1 MKVRTPSLSASWFQ
15 REDRRVSRARLGI
28 LISGRG
34 SNMKALLQ
42 AAADPAWPCE
52 PTLVLSNRPDAV
64 GLEKA
69 RSFGVMAT
77 ALDHKIYGKDREAFE
92 RAVDAELRAAGVEL
106 IALAGFMRVLTPW
119 FVNAWAGKLIN
130 IHPSLLPKYPGVDT
144 HKRALAAGDAVHGC
158 TVHQVTAGVDEGPVI
173 GQAEIDVLA
182 GDTEDTLAARVL
194 KAEHLLY
201 PRCLAAV
208 ARKGGT
214 RVAETVIADGVE
226 VRLFAPH

>member
-1 MKVRTPSLSASWFQ
+1 
-15 REDRRVSRARLGI
+15 
-28 LISGRG
+28 
-34 SNMKALLQ
+34 
-42 AAADPAWPCE
+42 
-52 PTLVLSNRPDAV
+52 
-64 GLEKA
+64 
-69 RSFGVMAT
+69 MAT

-92 RAVDAELRAAGVEL
+92 RAVDTELRAAGVEL

-144 HKRALAAGDAVHGC
+144 HNRALAAGDAVHGC

-173 GQAEIDVLA
+173 GQAEIDVLP

>member
-1 MKVRTPSLSASWFQ
+1 MSAK
-15 REDRRVSRARLGI
+15 RLGI

-34 SNMKALLQ
+34 SNMEALL
-42 AAADPAWPCE
+42 AAAQTPGCPYE
-52 PTLVLSNRPDAV
+52 PVMVISNKPDAG

-69 RSFGVMAT
+69 RGFGIAAEAV
-77 ALDHKIYGKDREAFE
+77 DHKPFGKDREAFE
-92 RAVDAELRAAGVEL
+92 RAVDERLRAAGVEL
-106 IALAGFMRVLTPW
+106 VALAGFMRVLTPW
-119 FVNAWAGKLIN
+119 FVNTWAGRLIN

-144 HKRALAAGDAVHGC
+144 HKHCLDAGDTVHGC

-182 GDTEDTLAARVL
+182 GDTPDTLAARVL

-208 ARKGGT
+208 ARKAGT
-214 RVAETVIADGVE
+214 RVAETVFVDGVA
-226 VRLFAPH
+226 VRLYAPEG

>member
-1 MKVRTPSLSASWFQ
+1 MTRK
-15 REDRRVSRARLGI
+15 RLGI

-34 SNMKALLQ
+34 SNMEALLK
-42 AAADPAWPCE
+42 AAQDPACPYQ
-52 PTLVLSNRPDAV
+52 PVLVLSNKPDAA

-69 RSFGVMAT
+69 RSFGVAT
-77 ALDHKIYGKDREAFE
+77 KAIDHKPFGKDRESFE
-92 RAVDAELRAAGVEL
+92 RAVDAELKAMNVQL

-119 FVNAWAGKLIN
+119 FVNEWTGRLVN

-144 HKRALAAGDAVHGC
+144 HQRCLEAGDLVHGC

-173 GQAEIDVLA
+173 GSAEIDVRP
-182 GDTEDTLAARVL
+182 GDSEDTLATRLL

-208 ARKGGT
+208 ARGGGT
-214 RVAETVIADGVE
+214 RRRDDVVVDGDTI
-226 VRLFAPH
+226 RLFAP